1 MEAERTGGTSTARP
15 VVRVVRNGSL
25 VESIEIVCPC
35 GETIVVDCAYD
46 AATGDRIMNPRPLLL
61 ASIVLGLS
69 ACGSTAST
77 PEVPRE
83 TVKDSFMKDGPSL
96 ALDDSARASDPST
109 LQLLAERSEELD
121 RMKKRLADAE
131 ADATARAEETTKL
144 REELAVAKKD
154 RERLESLLGG
164 AAEKERAGPRTQ
176 PRGRSRAPADGAG
189 TLEGSPRRTG
199 EGPLRCAVPSSP
211 RSSSVASRAAPAKAS
226 RRRRFRSPKLTFNRR
241 RTAASSDAWS
251 SAVRRRFRGFPPK
264 PKDSVRPS
272 YAPSLSDRRAKSYP
286 SARSSC
292 AT

>member
-1 MEAERTGGTSTARP
+1 
-15 VVRVVRNGSL
+15 
-25 VESIEIVCPC
+25 
-35 GETIVVDCAYD
+35 
-46 AATGDRIMNPRPLLL
+46 MNPRPLLL

-164 AAEKERAGPRTQ
+164 AAEKERAALE
-176 PRGRSRAPADGAG
+176 RSLAAEAARLRMEQELLKAR
-189 TLEGSPRRTG
+189 LG
-199 EGPLRCAVPSSP
+199 ELV
-211 RSSSVASRAAPAKAS
+211 
-226 RRRRFRSPKLTFNRR
+226 
-241 RTAASSDAWS
+241 
-251 SAVRRRFRGFPPK
+251 
-264 PKDSVRPS
+264 KDR
-272 YAPSLSDRRAKSYP
+272 
-286 SARSSC
+286 
-292 AT
+292 